1 MDYRAELDS
10 VLHPSRERPDVT
22 ERAEPPPAAP
32 PREEDPR
39 AQTVRVRLELAV
51 RELDAEIAGLTQER
65 NGLDDEIAQASAQ
78 RARYADLAAL
88 EPAVFAHL
96 IAVLKLEG
104 PAGDAP
110 EDGYEDRLAEALRD
124 A

>member
-1 MDYRAELDS
+1 MDYIDPT
-10 VLHPSRERPDVT
+10 LHPSGERPDVT
-22 ERAEPPPAAP
+22 ERAEPHPAAP

-39 AQTVRVRLELAV
+39 AERLRLQLALAV
-51 RELDAEIAGLTQER
+51 RELESEIAGLTQER
-65 NGLDDEIAQASAQ
+65 DGLDDEIAQASAQ

-110 EDGYEDRLAEALRD
+110 EDAYGEHLAEALRHV
-124 A
+124 